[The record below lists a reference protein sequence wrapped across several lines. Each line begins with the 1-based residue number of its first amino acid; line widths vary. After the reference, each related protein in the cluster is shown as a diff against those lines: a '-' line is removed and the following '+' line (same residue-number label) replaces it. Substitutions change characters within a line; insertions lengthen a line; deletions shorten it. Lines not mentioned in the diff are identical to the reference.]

1 MTIDHDPSRA
11 DGAGDARFRELFD
24 GLQDAIV
31 DFEFED
37 GEPVIRAVNAGFR
50 ELFGVDQTVVGT
62 PLNDLIVP
70 SDRALRS
77 DRFDERTAA
86 GKSNRAIVSR
96 RTESGVQT
104 LLYRGIPYR
113 DGERGF
119 AVYTDL
125 TDEIRQERELAVLNR
140 VLRDNLS
147 SGVETLTDH
156 AERLLAALDEP
167 DLVEEAR
174 TIRTSASALERLS
187 QEARDIE
194 RALDADPDREPV
206 AVPAAVEA
214 ALDDLRVV
222 DDADV
227 TVAVDGVPPVMA
239 SVHLEQAIAALADNA
254 VRHADGPAP
263 SIQITAARS
272 DGSVTITVRD
282 SGPGLPEQERR
293 LLTGEVEP
301 TPLDHGNGL
310 GLWLVRWIVTASG
323 GSVTYREPAD
333 GGSEITLEL
342 AAA

>member
-1 MTIDHDPSRA
+1 MTRDDAPSGTDRA
-11 DGAGDARFRELFD
+11 ADVRFRQLFD

-31 DFEFED
+31 DFEFDD
-37 GEPVIRAVNAGFR
+37 GEPVIRAVNDGFR
-50 ELFGVDQTVVGT
+50 ELFGVDETIVGT
-62 PLNDLIVP
+62 PLNELIVP
-70 SDRALRS
+70 SDRAPRS

-86 GKSNRAIVSR
+86 GKPNRAIVSR

-104 LLYRGIPYR
+104 LLYRGIPYQ
-113 DGERGF
+113 GGARGF

-147 SGVETLTDH
+147 SEVDTLIDH
-156 AERLLAALDEP
+156 AERLLVEIDEP
-167 DLVEEAR
+167 NLTDEAR
-174 TIRTSASALERLS
+174 AIRTSASALERLS

-194 RALDADPDREPV
+194 RALDAAPDLDPV

-222 DDADV
+222 DHADV
-227 TVAVDGVPPVMA
+227 TVDVDGVPPVMA
-239 SVHLEQAIAALADNA
+239 SVHLDQAIAALVDNA
-254 VRHADGPAP
+254 VRHAGGSSP
-263 SIQITAARS
+263 SVRITATRS
-272 DGSVTITVRD
+272 GESITVTVSD
-282 SGPGLPEQERR
+282 SGPGLPERERR

-301 TPLDHGNGL
+301 TPLDHGDGL

-323 GSVTYREPAD
+323 GSVTYRERDD
-333 GGSEITLEL
+333 GGSEIALEL